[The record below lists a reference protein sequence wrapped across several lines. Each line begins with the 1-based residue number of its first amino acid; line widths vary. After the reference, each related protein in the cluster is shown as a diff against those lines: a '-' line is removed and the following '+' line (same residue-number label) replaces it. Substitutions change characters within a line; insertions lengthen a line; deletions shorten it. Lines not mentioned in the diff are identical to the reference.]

1 MSLLLLVILSA
12 AAPAP
17 ASETCGPTKFTLNKP
32 VQTEPPA
39 KQKAEPGPK
48 ASATMAKS
56 EAAKAKPKTK
66 PLADCDKPKKG

>member
-1 MSLLLLVILSA
+1 MDLLLFAILSA

-17 ASETCGPTKFTLNKP
+17 ASATCGPTKFTLNKP
-32 VQTEPPA
+32 VQPQPPA

-56 EAAKAKPKTK
+56 EAVKTKPKTK